1 MLKITRDDIRGI
13 SDAAS
18 LLVFL
23 REKLALPIAAD
34 ATLEQTAL
42 QLPLPYLRLSESV
55 AEPIVDC
62 WHFGGLPGA
71 ASPWSLFLLRL
82 KKELGYP
89 NIVRAVSKALQQ
101 RGIEPAA
108 AHFMCA
114 NEHFQPFA
122 LVYFGDT
129 VEEDWQSA
137 KLTIFWWK
145 QENATIHVGSEHTLP
160 ANLFSAS
167 QHTSATADVESNVPE
182 LPVNEEAAPRV
193 SPPAIVIPT
202 SSDDLLAKIENAG
215 TPLRRRSE
223 PKSSCIK
230 TGCRVAFIIDEL
242 ERQKFIGENSKNKAL
257 IRPVIGQTQ
266 IKKWELEMKYLIFI
280 PSGKFKRWPWS
291 GRSESEAEQIF
302 ATEYPAIHAHLN
314 GYGDKVRMRH
324 ADSQGEFYWELPAR
338 EEYPEL
344 QPPKLV
350 YRYRFR
356 GFWRA
361 AYDTSGALMLK
372 GTGFIPT
379 PDLSLLALWN
389 SKLLDWYAHAKCESV
404 FNREMMRLPIADC
417 TEAQKEELS
426 ELVQRILDS
435 PRNSDVPELETK
447 IDKLTYQLYGV
458 TDAERALIEAR
469 HPGENAPG

>member
-13 SDAAS
+13 DDAAS
-18 LLVFL
+18 LMQFL

-42 QLPLPYLRLSESV
+42 QLPLPYLGLSESV

-101 RGIEPAA
+101 RGIAPAA

-129 VEEDWQSA
+129 VEEDWHSA

-167 QHTSATADVESNVPE
+167 QRPSVIADVESNVPE
-182 LPVNEEAAPRV
+182 LPVNEEATPRV
-193 SPPAIVIPT
+193 SAPAIVIPT

-215 TPLRRRSE
+215 TPLGRRWE
-223 PKSSCIK
+223 PKRSRGG
-230 TGCRVAFIIDEL
+230 TGCNVAFFIDER
-242 ERQKFIGENSKNKAL
+242 ERQAFIGADAKNEAL
-257 IRPVIGQTQ
+257 LRPAISQPQ

-291 GRSESEAEQIF
+291 GRSESEAEQMF
-302 ATEYPAIHAHLN
+302 AAEYPAIHAHLN
-314 GYGDKVRMRH
+314 GYGDKVRTRH
-324 ADSQGEFYWELPAR
+324 VDSQGEFYWELSAR

-356 GFWRA
+356 GVLRA

-372 GTGFIPT
+372 WTHSIPT
-379 PDLSLLALWN
+379 PDLSVLALWN
-389 SKLLDWYAHAKCESV
+389 SKLLNWYVLAKYESV
-404 FNREMMRLPIADC
+404 SNRDMMRLPIADC
-417 TEAQKEELS
+417 TESQKEELS

-435 PRNSDVPELETK
+435 PRNSDVPELETE
-447 IDKLTYQLYGV
+447 IDKLIYQLYGI
-458 TDAERALIEAR
+458 TDAEITLIEESR
-469 HPGENAPG
+469 

>member
-1 MLKITRDDIRGI
+1 MLKITRDDIQGI

-18 LLVFL
+18 LLTFL

-42 QLPLPYLRLSESV
+42 QLPLPYLGLSESV

-101 RGIEPAA
+101 RGIQPAA
-108 AHFMCA
+108 AHFVCA

-122 LVYFGDT
+122 FVYFGDT

-167 QHTSATADVESNVPE
+167 QHRSAIADVESNVSE
-182 LPVNEEAAPRV
+182 LPVNEEATPRV

-202 SSDDLLAKIENAG
+202 SSHDLLAKIENAG
-215 TPLRRRSE
+215 TPLGRPWE
-223 PKSSCIK
+223 PRKSRFS
-230 TGCRVAFIIDEL
+230 TGCNIAFFIDERERQAFISADA
-242 ERQKFIGENSKNKAL
+242 KNEAL
-257 IRPVIGQTQ
+257 LRPVISPPQ

-280 PSGKFKRWPWS
+280 PRGKFKRWPWS
-291 GRSESEAEQIF
+291 GRSESEAEQMF
-302 ATEYPAIHAHLN
+302 AAEYPAIHAHLN
-314 GYGDKVRMRH
+314 GYGDKLRTRYT
-324 ADSQGEFYWELPAR
+324 DNQGEFYWELSAR
-338 EEYPEL
+338 AEYPEL
-344 QPPKLV
+344 QLPKIV
-350 YRYRFR
+350 YRFR
-356 GFWRA
+356 SSGSVWQA
-361 AYDTSGALMLK
+361 TYDTSGALMLL
-372 GTGFIPT
+372 GTRAIST
-379 PDLSLLALWN
+379 PDLSLLAILN
-389 SKLLDWYAHAKCESV
+389 SKLLDWYAHAKSENWYE
-404 FNREMMRLPIADC
+404 NRDMMRLPIADC
-417 TEAQKEELS
+417 TEAQKAALS
-426 ELVQRILDS
+426 ELVQVILDA
-435 PRNSDVPELETK
+435 PRNPDVPELEAE
-447 IDKLTYQLYGV
+447 IDKLIYPLYGV
-458 TDAERALIEAR
+458 TDAERALIE
-469 HPGENAPG
+469 ENR